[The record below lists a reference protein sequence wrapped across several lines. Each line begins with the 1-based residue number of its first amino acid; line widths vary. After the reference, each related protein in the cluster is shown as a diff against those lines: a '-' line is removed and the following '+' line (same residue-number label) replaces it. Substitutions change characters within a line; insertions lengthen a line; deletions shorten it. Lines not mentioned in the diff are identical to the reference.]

1 MTKYIKI
8 DWPEYQYFMEY
19 PDFREICF
27 FCAEDN
33 SYFIPED
40 LYNKVMQKLTFPK
53 KYENTNLGTIVLYE
67 NSSLVDGINCELIG
81 IKNDNS

>member
-8 DWPEYQYFMEY
+8 DWLEYQYFMEY

-40 LYNKVMQKLTFPK
+40 LYNKVTQKLEFPK
-53 KYENTNLGTIVLYE
+53 KY
-67 NSSLVDGINCELIG
+67 
-81 IKNDNS
+81 

>member
-27 FCAEDN
+27 FLCRR
-33 SYFIPED
+33 
-40 LYNKVMQKLTFPK
+40 
-53 KYENTNLGTIVLYE
+53 
-67 NSSLVDGINCELIG
+67 
-81 IKNDNS
+81 

>member
-1 MTKYIKI
+1 
-8 DWPEYQYFMEY
+8 MEY

-40 LYNKVMQKLTFPK
+40 LYDKTVQINASNKLEALSKVKEAYPVASEYT
-53 KYENTNLGTIVLYE
+53 
-67 NSSLVDGINCELIG
+67 LI
-81 IKNDNS
+81 KSK

>member
-33 SYFIPED
+33 SYFILED
-40 LYNKVMQKLTFPK
+40 LYNKVT
-53 KYENTNLGTIVLYE
+53 
-67 NSSLVDGINCELIG
+67 
-81 IKNDNS
+81 